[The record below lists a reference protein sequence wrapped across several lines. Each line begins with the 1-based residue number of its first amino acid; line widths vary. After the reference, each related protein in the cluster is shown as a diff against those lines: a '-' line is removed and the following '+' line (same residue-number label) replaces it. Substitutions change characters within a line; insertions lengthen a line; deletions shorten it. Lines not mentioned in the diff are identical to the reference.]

1 MAADASSTSTAKN
14 TAPSAPKVPKT
25 VKLTVDGREFEASEG
40 VPLLQAMLD
49 AGLDIPHYCYH
60 PKLSIDGSCRL
71 CQVKIEG
78 SPKLQISCNTQV
90 RDGMIVHTA
99 DPEVALARR
108 GVLELLLIN
117 HPLDCPI
124 CDKAG
129 ECWLQNYAMRFG
141 SRHARTLEPR
151 RKRQKRLDIGERM
164 LLDQERCILCRRC
177 VRFCREISKTGELAI
192 FNLGDRSVLDVYDRR
207 LDNDYSICTADVC
220 PVGALESKDFHHRI
234 RVWFLQ
240 ETASVCPGCS
250 NGCNIMVSEYRNRI
264 WRLTPRRNDAVNDTW
279 MCDHGRLDY
288 KFVDAPERLRAPM
301 VAQDGALVQAQWQEA
316 IAQAAAAI
324 AALKTRHGAG
334 AMGAVVSPDLTNE
347 ENFRFGELMRAAG
360 ADKLAMAARRGA
372 ADDFLIKAEKAPN
385 ARGVRELGLVS
396 GADDGLGELLRAAEA
411 GELKGLYLCGQALL
425 DPGSPLAA
433 LAPGRLEAI
442 LERLELL
449 IVQTLRFDPRLGR
462 ATVVFPATTFAEK
475 DGSFVNHAGRV
486 QRIFKAIEA
495 APGWLD
501 DGEVFTRLLDALDG
515 RERRF
520 DSREIWDALRDAH
533 PRFAGISLESLGTT
547 GAMLDG
553 AGASGPDGR

>member
-1 MAADASSTSTAKN
+1 MAADASSTSASK
-14 TAPSAPKVPKT
+14 ASAPKT
-25 VKLTVDGREFEASEG
+25 AKLTLDGRALEAHEG
-40 VPLLQAMLD
+40 TPLLQVMLD

-78 SPKLQISCNTQV
+78 MPKLQISCNTQV

-177 VRFCREISKTGELAI
+177 VRFCREISKTGELAV

-207 LDNDYSICTADVC
+207 LDNDYSICTADIC

-264 WRLTPRRNDAVNDTW
+264 WRLIPRRNDAVNDTW
-279 MCDHGRLDY
+279 MCDQGRLDY

-301 VAQDGALVQAQWQEA
+301 VAEGSALTQTTWQEA
-316 IAQAAAAI
+316 LARASAAI
-324 AALKTRHGAG
+324 AALKARHGDG
-334 AMGAVVSPDLTNE
+334 AIGAVVSPHLTNE
-347 ENFRFGELMRAAG
+347 ENFCFGELMRAAG
-360 ADKLAMAARRGA
+360 AGKLAMAVRRGG
-372 ADDFLIKAEKAPN
+372 ADDFLVKAEKAPN
-385 ARGVRELGLVS
+385 ARGARELGLVS
-396 GADDGLGELLRAAEA
+396 GGDDGLGELLRAVEA
-411 GELKGLYLCGQALL
+411 GELKGLYLCGHDPIDLL
-425 DPGSPLAA
+425 DPLEA
-433 LAPGRLEAI
+433 LAPGRLATI
-442 LERLELL
+442 LGRLELL
-449 IVQTLRFDPRLGR
+449 IVHTLRLDRRLSA
-462 ATVVFPATTFAEK
+462 ATVVFPTTTFAEK
-475 DGSFVNHAGRV
+475 DGSFINHDGRV
-486 QRIFKAIEA
+486 QRIYKAIET
-495 APGWLD
+495 APGWLS
-501 DGEVFTRLLDALDG
+501 DGEVFTRLLNAIDG
-515 RERRF
+515 GERRF
-520 DSREIWDALRDAH
+520 DAEAVWEPIRRAH
-533 PRFAGISLESLGTT
+533 PRFAGISLEALGAS

-553 AGASGPDGR
+553 KGA